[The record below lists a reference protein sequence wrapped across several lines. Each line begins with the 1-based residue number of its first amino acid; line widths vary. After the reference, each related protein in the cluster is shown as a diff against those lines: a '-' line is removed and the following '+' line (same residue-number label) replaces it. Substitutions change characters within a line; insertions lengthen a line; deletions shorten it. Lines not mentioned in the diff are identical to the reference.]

1 MSQFWPLH
9 FCYTVKTTSMG
20 IMLMSLS
27 LYTCDLTV
35 SPVLKKG
42 LVKSRLY
49 WTDMRDHLFC
59 PFISH
64 MQKLKPRKVNRPPK
78 ITQPAGQH
86 LITFPLSLVQSLPFE
101 AISNL
106 QKVILMAHGKEC
118 LGFSSGWKPRNRQL
132 TFTSHQWHWV
142 ILFDILTVMV
152 KNTNSVRMQGPRQ
165 NPARREHGKRKDG
178 IPLTFL
184 SMTP

>member
-132 TFTSHQWHWV
+132 TFTSHQWHPLWHT
-142 ILFDILTVMV
+142 D
-152 KNTNSVRMQGPRQ
+152 RD
-165 NPARREHGKRKDG
+165 GKKYKFCENAG
-178 IPLTFL
+178 
-184 SMTP
+184 SHAKSS